1 MVIINLMVE
10 IWKDIKGYEGL
21 YQVSNLGRVKSLERK
36 SDLDGRLIKSKILK
50 TGLNNPGYKFLV
62 LRKNGVSKNKMI
74 HRLVAE
80 IFIPNQDNYYC
91 VNHIDGNK
99 QNNRVDNLEW
109 CTQGFNLKHAIKI
122 GIVKNQ
128 CKITRKVT
136 VKYNEKIIIFET
148 MKDCAAYFGFK
159 KGWLQNRIRKH
170 GCTFNYKGHEIEVH
184 ERGVV

>member
-1 MVIINLMVE
+1 MIE
-10 IWKDIKGYEGL
+10 IWKHIKGHEGL

-36 SDLDGRLIKSKILK
+36 SYVDGRLIKSKILK

-62 LRKNGVSKNKMI
+62 LRKNDISKNRMV

-80 IFIPNQDNYYC
+80 TFLSNPNSYYC

-99 QNNRVDNLEW
+99 QNNKIDNLEW
-109 CTQGFNLKHAIKI
+109 CTQKLNLRHAIKI
-122 GIVKNQ
+122 GLVENQ

-159 KGWLQNRIRKH
+159 KGWLHNQIRKH
-170 GCTFNYKGHEIEVH
+170 GCTFNYKSYEIEVH
-184 ERGVV
+184 ERGVA